1 MNKKLLLFVINIFL
15 IAQLSGINPEEYP
28 SFLLV
33 GDTTKT
39 DSGND
44 NDDTLRVKIVPPIQ
58 TESDTE
64 GLVKD
69 SPVVKMLDSLAHI
82 KYFKDYYFT
91 TDTSFLNVYKFLF
104 DEVPD
109 YPDSIYR
116 ARIDTLDKT
125 TSIDLTFNPDVKKFI
140 SIYAVKKRS
149 LTSRM
154 LGLSEVYFPL
164 FEEQLDR
171 FDIPLELKY
180 LAIVES
186 ALNPT
191 AGSRAGAKGLWQFMY
206 GTGKAYGLKVS
217 SYVDDRFDPYKST
230 IAACEHLGDLFDI
243 YEDWLLVMAA
253 YNSGAGN
260 VNKAIRRSGNVR
272 NYWAIQPF
280 LPRETRSYVPAFI
293 AVLYVMNYASEHN
306 LYPIDPGILYNGIDT
321 VTVKD
326 ILSFDQISEM
336 LNVPMDD
343 LKFLNPSYKLG
354 VLPSTDK
361 KQYVLRLPKEYIG
374 GFINN
379 EQILY
384 NYKTK
389 KGIEREKLLAEVKKA
404 RERKYHVVRNGENL
418 GLIAQRYRCR
428 VSDLKRWNGLRRT
441 TIYPG
446 QRLIVY
452 TPSGTSTA
460 AIVSK
465 PHKTGGTENVHVV
478 KSGETLGVISKWYGC
493 SVNELKRWNNLNKS
507 TIHPN
512 QKLYVRNPA
521 LAQSGPSNSTVTTT
535 EKGYVYHTVKKGE
548 TLWDIANLYNG
559 VTVSKIKSLNNITNV
574 KRIQPGQ
581 KIKIS
586 KTG

>member
-1 MNKKLLLFVINIFL
+1 MNKSVLIFVINIFL
-15 IAQLSGINPEEYP
+15 IAQLRAINPEEYP
-28 SFLLV
+28 SFLLL
-33 GDTTKT
+33 GDTIKT

-69 SPVVKMLDSLAHI
+69 SPVVKMLDSLVHI

-91 TDTSFLNVYKFLF
+91 TDTSFLNVYKFPF

-109 YPDSIYR
+109 YPDSVYR
-116 ARIDTLDKT
+116 ARIDALDKT
-125 TSIDLTFNPDVKKFI
+125 TPIDLTFNPDVKKFI
-140 SIYAVKKRS
+140 SIYAVKKRN

-293 AVLYVMNYASEHN
+293 AVLYIMNYAGEHN
-306 LYPIDPGILYNGIDT
+306 LYPVDPGILYNGIDT

-354 VLPSTDK
+354 VLPSTDG
-361 KQYVLRLPKEYIG
+361 KQYILRLPKEYIG
-374 GFINN
+374 DFVNN

-389 KGIEREKLLAEVKKA
+389 KGIEREKLLAAVKKA

-428 VSDLKRWNGLRRT
+428 VSDLKRWNGLRKT

-460 AIVSK
+460 VTASK
-465 PHKTGGTENVHVV
+465 PPKTGGTENVHVV
-478 KSGETLGVISKWYGC
+478 KSGESLGMISQWYGC
-493 SVNELKRWNNLNKS
+493 SVNELKRWNNLSKS
-507 TIHPN
+507 TIHPK
-512 QKLYVRNPA
+512 QKLYVKNPE
-521 LAQSGPSNSTVTTT
+521 LAQSGSSKSTVTTT

-559 VTVSKIKSLNNITNV
+559 VTVKKIKSLNNITNV